1 MHHFIYDTL
10 AEIFCQ
16 LHWFSLWKSVSA

>member
-16 LHWFSLWKSVSA
+16 LHWFSLLKSVSA